1 MHQTL
6 DSSDVFGYLH
16 GSVSTAS
23 EPVTQEGL
31 QPQATGNWE
40 QDISS
45 PGSSSSLLARVS
57 RKRLKMDPAV
67 AHDDDCVM
75 VAMSG
80 NISMGS
86 PISRNSAILL
96 HEFHI
101 TEESNVPG
109 RGQRGKKAAA
119 KGKRRHCGPSIASL
133 FFEKGIPEPGGEN
146 ENWYRGLGQ
155 SQGIAALKDAL
166 QSANLEEMLSALG
179 PCSEPSGGQW
189 RQLQLPL
196 AATLDVHAGSQP
208 LGWWL
213 VRPDLPSFDSTN
225 SVTARLFISPD
236 EAVKCLTASPDVE
249 RRGVEMSPFRQAFEW
264 RVVGGPAIRK
274 RKRKV
279 DRANFKLQI
288 QGNRQDPCANQ
299 PPHFQDFPLRKEQL
313 RSLWWMQQQ
322 EKTDQVFDLTLCRV
336 RVDPMKPATP
346 IPPGSI
352 RSPQFRELNW
362 QLELARRAF
371 YKVRGG
377 ILGDA
382 PGYGK
387 TATTIGLIDSS
398 LAERPTIPSDQQPYF
413 FHSFAS
419 LVLVPSNLLDQW
431 VDEIQK
437 FTKHSSASPALSMS
451 RTSGMPLKVLAIK
464 TVAHLKALT
473 VEEICHAAIVI
484 CSYRLLYSKVYRAR
498 LLELAGTAG
507 LTSGCFERSPE
518 TKKSTPD
525 AAALRGP
532 VDLLNL
538 RRNTRRFRENPASL
552 MWDHRQELPCEA
564 PMSEIKDSSQLAFPV
579 LEQIWWK
586 RVVLDEFHE
595 LEAIGDTA
603 QFESLQGICAHYR
616 WGLTGTPPTRD
627 LAQVATLAKV
637 FHLGELPRADETC
650 AYSTELAQEMAQHF
664 LDHFARQNTSE
675 EVEPIPLKER
685 IITVDQTAEERAI
698 YLQASRDVADNSGSA
713 LSEEDRAER
722 LIKLCSHFA
731 AYCGMAAAASDA
743 GSECH
748 RIISTKED
756 HAKKT
761 RKEVLQRA
769 VQLELLWQTVGSVG
783 SRSSDQQEILQQL
796 GADPAECAGLMHLTR
811 PMPQVPLPEVGNKQQ
826 TPAAQIA
833 ETLEEESRQAPKDP
847 ASMEPVPPPEEAS
860 ENSACQVHQE
870 THRNDPAVLNSYS
883 SSASLAAAA
892 FTEASRM
899 SLPQLQRLAGPRFSG
914 HENGQSIATAQGR
927 MVSAAQTALSAQR
940 SVEFFKRT
948 LAAARGDSSA
958 DQRSCSICLEE
969 DLKEEQLS
977 ITVCAHVFH
986 TDCLKEVV
994 QHFKTCPVCRHSL
1007 EGKNKVTPLTLEL
1020 APDLRAERGKKR
1032 GPGDDTAKK
1041 AGSKLVALATHLQG
1055 IAPGEKVLVF
1065 CQWEDLKK
1073 HIAETL
1079 QTMGVP
1085 HLQLSGSIYQRSDIL
1100 RRFQDETQD
1109 GARVLLLSLEH
1120 AASGTN
1126 LTAANHVV
1134 FVHPMH
1140 ATSAERA
1147 VAYEAQAIARCRR
1160 YGQEKTVHCWRFV
1173 SKGTIEET
1181 ITSTHQRDLWE
1192 DHVRE
1197 DSKKRQRAPSASG
1210 GG

>member
-23 EPVTQEGL
+23 EPVAAEGL
-31 QPQATGNWE
+31 QPQASSNWE

-67 AHDDDCVM
+67 AHDDDCV
-75 VAMSG
+75 VVGVNGS
-80 NISMGS
+80 STGS
-86 PISRNSAILL
+86 PARPGISRNSAILL

-101 TEESNVPG
+101 TEESG
-109 RGQRGKKAAA
+109 RGQRKKEAA
-119 KGKRRHCGPSIASL
+119 KGKRRQCGPSIASL

-155 SQGIAALKDAL
+155 SQGLAALKESL
-166 QSANLEEMLSALG
+166 QSANLEEMRSALG

-196 AATLDVHAGSQP
+196 AATLDAQHAGSQP

-213 VRPDLPSFDSTN
+213 VRPEPSVDSTN
-225 SVTARLFISPD
+225 CVTARLFISPD
-236 EAVKCLTASPDVE
+236 EAVKCLTVSPDVE
-249 RRGVEMSPFRQAFEW
+249 RRGVEMPPFRQAFEW
-264 RVVGGPAIRK
+264 RVVGGPALRK

-346 IPPGSI
+346 VPPGSI
-352 RSPQFRELNW
+352 QSPQFRELNW
-362 QLELARRAF
+362 QLELARRAV

-398 LAERPTIPSDQQPYF
+398 LAEKPSIPADQQPYF

-437 FTKHSSASPALSMS
+437 FTKHRSASPASS
-451 RTSGMPLKVLAIK
+451 ISGTTGMPLKVLAIK

-507 LTSGCFERSPE
+507 LTSGCFERSPA
-518 TKKSTPD
+518 KKSTPD

-538 RRNTRRFRENPASL
+538 HRNTRRFRENPASL
-552 MWDHRQELPCEA
+552 MWDHRQLPCE
-564 PMSEIKDSSQLAFPV
+564 MSEMDSSELAFPV

-603 QFESLQGICAHYR
+603 QFESLQGIFAHYR

-650 AYSTELAQEMAQHF
+650 AYSTDLAQEMAQHF

-698 YLQASRDVADNSGSA
+698 YLQASRDVAENSGSA

-722 LIKLCSHFA
+722 LIKLCSHFS

-743 GSECH
+743 GSECY

-761 RKEVLQRA
+761 WKEVLQRA
-769 VQLELLWQTVGSVG
+769 VQLELLWQTVG

-796 GADPAECAGLMHLTR
+796 GADPAECAGLTM
-811 PMPQVPLPEVGNKQQ
+811 PMPQVPEVGNPQ
-826 TPAAQIA
+826 TPAAQI
-833 ETLEEESRQAPKDP
+833 EDP
-847 ASMEPVPPPEEAS
+847 ASTEPLPRPEAS
-860 ENSACQVHQE
+860 ESSGGQVHQI
-870 THRNDPAVLNSYS
+870 HREDPAERSSYS
-883 SSASLAAAA
+883 SPASLAVAA
-892 FTEASRM
+892 FKEASRM

-927 MVSAAQTALSAQR
+927 MVSAAQAALSAQR

-994 QHFKTCPVCRHSL
+994 KHFKTCPVCRHSL

-1020 APDLRAERGKKR
+1020 APDLRAEKGKKR

-1041 AGSKLVALATHLQG
+1041 AGSKVLALATHLQG

-1085 HLQLSGSIYQRSDIL
+1085 HLQLSGNIYQRSDIL

-1109 GARVLLLSLEH
+1109 GERVLLLSLEH

-1173 SKGTIEET
+1173 SRGTIEET